1 MEYLVCID
9 VRLPPDFDEERRKDL
24 VCAEAQRAKELAARD
39 VIRRLWRV
47 PGRWSN
53 VGIWN
58 AGDATALHD
67 AIASLPLFP
76 WLEVSVTP
84 LARHPSDPKSQDESS
99 A

>member
-1 MEYLVCID
+1 MEYLVSIT
-9 VRLPPDFDEERRKDL
+9 VRLPMDFDEARKAEL
-24 VCAEAQRAKELAARD
+24 VRAEGQRAKELADRD

-47 PGRWSN
+47 PGGWSN

-58 AGDATALHD
+58 ADNATKLHE

-76 WLEVSVTP
+76 WLEVTVTP
-84 LARHPSDPKSQDESS
+84 LARHPSDPPCQDDPS